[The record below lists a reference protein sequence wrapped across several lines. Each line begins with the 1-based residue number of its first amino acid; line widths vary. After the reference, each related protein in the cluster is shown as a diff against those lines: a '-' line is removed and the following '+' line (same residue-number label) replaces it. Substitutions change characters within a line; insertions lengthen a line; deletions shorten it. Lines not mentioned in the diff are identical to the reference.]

1 MATQKIL
8 IIEDDQALVKSL
20 SRRLEAAGYEVD
32 SVSDGFAALE
42 KIHNEKPNLVI
53 LDLMLPEVDGYK
65 VCRMLKF
72 DEAYKD
78 TPVIMLTGRT
88 QEEDRNKGLRM
99 GADAYIIKPFENREL
114 LRKIEE
120 LLAENNTRD

>member
-1 MATQKIL
+1 MAKIL

-20 SRRLEAAGYEVD
+20 SRRLEAAGYQVD

-42 KIHNEKPNLVI
+42 KIHNEKPDLVI

-72 DEAYKD
+72 DETYED
-78 TPVIMLTGRT
+78 IHVIMLAGRT
-88 QEEDRNKGLRM
+88 QEEDRNKGLQM
-99 GADAYIIKPFENREL
+99 GADAYIVKPFENRDL

-120 LLAENNTRD
+120 FLGER